1 MALLSGIPGCW
12 IMEPYD
18 RYTLR
23 VWTLGAGKWSVVMTM
38 PQHTMA
44 ENGHDSELT
53 AVQSAVRHFVG
64 SSKVVALP
72 ADQQGR
78 VCLSHPLVDPAWGAN
93 WTEALQVLLERL
105 EQLYAVA

>member
-12 IMEPYD
+12 IMAPYD

-23 VWTLGAGKWSVVMTM
+23 VWASVTGKWSVVMTM
-38 PQHTMA
+38 PLHTMA
-44 ENGHDSELT
+44 ENGHDTELA

-64 SSKVVALP
+64 SNSVVALP
-72 ADQQGR
+72 KDQQGR
-78 VCLSHPLVDPAWGAN
+78 VCLSHPLVDPAWGAS

-105 EQLYAVA
+105 EQLYAIA